1 MEGLEELDAIYSNQ
15 CPHCFELGFRDF
27 LNTQYLNATSILNEV
42 VEDIYQGNTDTVNAK
57 LFNLYNNN
65 LKKGVAQVFNRNS
78 SDRTEL
84 DYLYKF
90 EANAA
95 KFAAYKSA
103 YVAKTLRELNEKD
116 REHFKEKA
124 KNTLKRFNRYQ
135 VSEYTTLVARCR
147 TAKQFTQFSRMSDK
161 FPNLEWVR
169 SRSASPRELHLQF
182 AGLVLP
188 ITDAFWSRHQPGDLY
203 GCKCDVKQSR
213 KPLTVVPDEA
223 DKVVPSVGL
232 EGNPFRTRVAYTEK
246 HPYFSEKRIGGKER
260 SEVDTYVQNHL
271 LGYFRND
278 KGALIAPFGDYAND
292 LNDLRVIAKHFAD
305 SGEKVYIMPKITHFD
320 NDLYKCLFRGAYSKK
335 CPDLL
340 VGEKY
345 FEYESYVVLKEK
357 ETLSKMVKNGL
368 YQASNIIVDLRGTNY
383 SYENYKKLL
392 SDKIK
397 KGYKIDSA
405 YALTKDEIIKVL

>member
-1 MEGLEELDAIYSNQ
+1 
-15 CPHCFELGFRDF
+15 
-27 LNTQYLNATSILNEV
+27 
-42 VEDIYQGNTDTVNAK
+42 
-57 LFNLYNNN
+57 
-65 LKKGVAQVFNRNS
+65 
-78 SDRTEL
+78 
-84 DYLYKF
+84 
-90 EANAA
+90 
-95 KFAAYKSA
+95 
-103 YVAKTLRELNEKD
+103 
-116 REHFKEKA
+116 
-124 KNTLKRFNRYQ
+124 
-135 VSEYTTLVARCR
+135 
-147 TAKQFTQFSRMSDK
+147 MSDK

-213 KPLTVVPDEA
+213 KPLTVVPDEVE
-223 DKVVPSVGL
+223 KVVPSVGL

-260 SEVDTYVQNHL
+260 TEVDTYVRNHL

-340 VGEKY
+340 IGEKY

-383 SYENYKKLL
+383 NYENYKKLL

-405 YALTKDEIIKVL
+405 YALTKDGIIKVL